1 MFPNL
6 TVLDV
11 SRNKLRTEYELE
23 FLVYLETM
31 AELRVS
37 GNDMFI
43 EGYKKRFSLL
53 ILRQEDALHKQY
65 PYLEIINDKQYHKVT
80 SREKEQ
86 LGEIKEYI
94 KEVGLMDLE
103 TCDKII
109 EDY

>member
-1 MFPNL
+1 
-6 TVLDV
+6 
-11 SRNKLRTEYELE
+11 
-23 FLVYLETM
+23 
-31 AELRVS
+31 
-37 GNDMFI
+37 
-43 EGYKKRFSLL
+43 
-53 ILRQEDALHKQY
+53 LHKQY

-94 KEVGLMDLE
+94 KEVGLLDLE